1 MKDLIALERRRSMGQ
16 LEEQTVN
23 ATDKRQKNSSLKAN
37 SFNIK
42 MTIDEPRQR
51 GYSESPCDDLNFRK
65 AKLIG
70 MLSDDEYDD

>member
-1 MKDLIALERRRSMGQ
+1 MGQ

-23 ATDKRQKNSSLKAN
+23 ATDQRQKNSSLKAN